1 MVMRA
6 VLLTIV
12 LLLSACGAPSSE
24 PVTGSVELPSATT
37 DASAFSR
44 ALAVRDMRWPDDHGA
59 HDDYLLEWWYYT
71 GNVTDINGRPFGYQ
85 LTVFRRAL
93 APPDP
98 TQATPDAQTGMSFS
112 QLYFAHFAISDVQAR
127 QHYAFER
134 FSRGAGGLAGA
145 QARPFRAWVQ
155 SWTIDE
161 GQGARPIDA
170 AGRVRLKAAEGGV
183 AIDLEL
189 TPDKPLVLQADRGL
203 SPKSAEPGNASYY
216 YSFTRLRTQGRITIG
231 SEQFDVSGASWMDHE
246 WSTSLLGDNAEGW
259 DWLALQL
266 DDRREL
272 LIAQVRGKSRLP
284 QDSFM
289 ALATLIAEDGTPRT
303 LTRDEVTFEG
313 IERWTSPQTGAQYPT
328 RWRVTIPSANLSL
341 DVRTRFDDQEAN
353 LTTLYYEGAVEAVG
367 TADGKPVKGVGYLEM
382 TGYAQSIGAQ
392 IR

>member
-1 MVMRA
+1 MRA
-6 VLLTIV
+6 VLLTLV
-12 LLLSACGAPSSE
+12 LLLSACGAASSA
-24 PVTGSVELPSATT
+24 PVTGSVELPAATT

-44 ALAVRDMRWPDDHGA
+44 ALSVRDMRWPDDHGA

-71 GNVTDINGRPFGYQ
+71 GNVTDASGRPFGYQ

-98 TQATPDAQTGMSFS
+98 ALSTPAAQAGMSFS
-112 QLYFAHFAISDVQAR
+112 QLYFAHFALSDIQAS

-145 QARPFRAWVQ
+145 QAKPFRAWVQ

-161 GQGARPIDA
+161 GQDARPIDA

-183 AIDLEL
+183 AIDLET

-216 YSFTRLRTQGRITIG
+216 YSFTRLRTQGRISIG
-231 SEQFDVSGASWMDHE
+231 SQQFEVSGASWMDHE

-259 DWLALQL
+259 DWLALQM
-266 DDRREL
+266 DDQREL
-272 LIAQVRGKSRLP
+272 LIAQVRSKGGQP

-289 ALATLIAEDGTPRT
+289 ALATLIGADGTPRT
-303 LTRDEVTFEG
+303 LKRDEVTFEAV
-313 IERWTSPQTGAQYPT
+313 ERWTSPQTGARYPT
-328 RWRVTIPSANLSL
+328 RWRVAIPSASLAL

-353 LTTLYYEGAVEAVG
+353 LTTLYYEGTVAATG
-367 TADGKPVKGVGYLEM
+367 TADGKPVSGVGYLEM
-382 TGYAQSIGAQ
+382 TGYAASIGAQ